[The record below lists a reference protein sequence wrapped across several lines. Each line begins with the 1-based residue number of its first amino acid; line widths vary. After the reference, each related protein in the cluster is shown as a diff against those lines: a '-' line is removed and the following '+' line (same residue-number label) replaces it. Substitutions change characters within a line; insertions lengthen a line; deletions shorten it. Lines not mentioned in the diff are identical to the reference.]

1 MTVSVPDGCAVRDDC
16 AKESESAGERL
27 LSRRVWMV
35 QRVMG
40 VLVRDGCVCE

>member
-1 MTVSVPDGCAVRDDC
+1 MAVPVPDVCAIREDC

-40 VLVRDGCVCE
+40 VQVRDGCVCE